1 MSFIMHTYM
10 IYTSYPYYIYSCA
23 YLQQLCEARFNYF
36 NCVCKSWVSEGIY
49 VRTQDVPLTYTHAE
63 TGKQIFLTQNPV
75 KYMDI

>member
-36 NCVCKSWVSEGIY
+36 NCVCKS
-49 VRTQDVPLTYTHAE
+49 
-63 TGKQIFLTQNPV
+63 
-75 KYMDI
+75 